1 MVFYKLIFKFFSRLV
16 PALSVYADRHVGLA
30 RQSNEDDCL
39 TIRMGRDLALLLV
52 ADGSGEHQTGEIATK
67 LVKERFLSL
76 RKEIAFVDRLDA
88 SLETLSDLLRTAALE
103 IHATVKSL
111 VAKNSRLKGLSST
124 LTCCVVM
131 GEWVAFVQVGDSRLY
146 HLSEDGLTLRTV
158 DKTLARD
165 LVAAARRDGGKVP
178 DHAESDSNSD
188 YGQLS
193 QAVGFVPYDV
203 PLEPMVGTFQWR
215 PGDALL
221 LCTDGLTDYVADET
235 IGADLARSTSPRAAT
250 ASVIELALK
259 AGGKDNIAVA
269 VARWRA

>member
-1 MVFYKLIFKFFSRLV
+1 
-16 PALSVYADRHVGLA
+16 
-30 RQSNEDDCL
+30 
-39 TIRMGRDLALLLV
+39 
-52 ADGSGEHQTGEIATK
+52 
-67 LVKERFLSL
+67 
-76 RKEIAFVDRLDA
+76 
-88 SLETLSDLLRTAALE
+88 
-103 IHATVKSL
+103 
-111 VAKNSRLKGLSST
+111 
-124 LTCCVVM
+124 
-131 GEWVAFVQVGDSRLY
+131 
-146 HLSEDGLTLRTV
+146 
-158 DKTLARD
+158 LARD